1 MNFQI
6 FSASCPLPLMSRIPS
21 GRIMR
26 APCCQT
32 TSAVLI
38 GLLCSHA
45 CSAAPEAS
53 PPAAVAAEAPD
64 AASSIGDT
72 HLRTFNGLFYDFQ
85 AAGDF
90 ILAEVEPNF
99 TVHTR
104 QVSGAPT
111 WPDATVNQ
119 AVAARF
125 GSTKVAICVAPQGAD
140 QPPRVHVDGR
150 LTPVEDGQTLQL
162 PEGVGIGRQG
172 NVYRIAS
179 ESGDSVRAEVHP
191 TWINVYVGL
200 AHWPSA
206 VHGLIANANGN
217 ASQIETRDHF
227 VLTNA
232 FNFDELYHRYA
243 DSWRMSAEKS
253 LLSVC
258 NSETE
263 IERRVPKQTFYAK
276 DLEPAVRE
284 RAQRVCATAGVKAGP
299 LLEAC
304 TLDVAVIGQDAAAK
318 VFVDA
323 VPPAAVG
330 TTLAGG
336 GFQEHLKHWWI
347 LLPFAV
353 ILVAAWFFMRRAL

>member
-1 MNFQI
+1 
-6 FSASCPLPLMSRIPS
+6 
-21 GRIMR
+21 
-26 APCCQT
+26 
-32 TSAVLI
+32 
-38 GLLCSHA
+38 
-45 CSAAPEAS
+45 
-53 PPAAVAAEAPD
+53 VAAEAPA

-72 HLRTFNGLFYDFQ
+72 HLRTLNGLFYDFQ

-111 WPDATVNQ
+111 WPDATVNKG
-119 AVAARF
+119 VAARF
-125 GSTKVAICVAPQGAD
+125 GKTEVAICLAQSGAD
-140 QPPRVHVDGR
+140 QTPKVHVDGR
-150 LTPVEDGQTLQL
+150 LTPVEDGTSLQL
-162 PEGVGIGRQG
+162 PDGVGIGRQG
-172 NVYRIAS
+172 NVYQITS
-179 ESGDSVRAEVHP
+179 ESGDSVRAEVNP

-200 AHWPSA
+200 GRWPSA

-258 NSETE
+258 NAETE
-263 IERRVPKQTFYAK
+263 IERRAPKQAFYAK

-284 RAQRVCATAGVKAGP
+284 RAQGVCATAGVKAGP

-304 TLDVAVIGQDAAAK
+304 TLDVAVIGQEAAAK

-323 VPPAAVG
+323 IPPAAVG
-330 TTLAGG
+330 TLAGG
-336 GFQEHLKHWWI
+336 GILEHLKHWWI
-347 LLPFAV
+347 LLPFTV
-353 ILVAAWFFMRRAL
+353 ILIAAWFFMRGQL

>member
-1 MNFQI
+1 MKALCYQ
-6 FSASCPLPLMSRIPS
+6 AT
-21 GRIMR
+21 
-26 APCCQT
+26 A
-32 TSAVLI
+32 AVLI
-38 GLLCSHA
+38 GLLCFHL
-45 CSAAPEAS
+45 CSAAPNAR
-53 PPAAVAAEAPD
+53 PAAVTAEAPA

-104 QVSGAPT
+104 QVSGAPR
-111 WPDATVNQ
+111 WPDATVNNG
-119 AVAARF
+119 VAARF
-125 GSTKVAICVAPQGAD
+125 ARTEVAICLASRGAD
-140 QPPRVHVDGR
+140 QTPRVHVDGR
-150 LTPVEDGQTLQL
+150 LTPVEDGTTLQL
-162 PEGVGIGRQG
+162 SDGVGIGRQG
-172 NVYRIAS
+172 NVYQITS
-179 ESGDSVRAEVHP
+179 ESGDSVHAEVNP

-200 AHWPSA
+200 GRWPSA
-206 VHGLIANANGN
+206 VHGLLANANGN

-243 DSWRMSAEKS
+243 DSWRLSPEKS

-258 NSETE
+258 NAETE
-263 IERRVPKQTFYAK
+263 IERRAPKQAFYAK

-284 RAQRVCATAGVKAGP
+284 RAHVVCATAGVKPGP

-304 TLDVAVIGQDAAAK
+304 TLDVAVIGQEAAAK
-318 VFVDA
+318 VFSDA
-323 VPPAAVG
+323 IAPVAVG
-330 TTLAGG
+330 TLAGG
-336 GFQEHLKHWWI
+336 GIQEHLKHWWI

>member
-1 MNFQI
+1 MK
-6 FSASCPLPLMSRIPS
+6 AL
-21 GRIMR
+21 
-26 APCCQT
+26 CCQAT
-32 TSAVLI
+32 AAVLI
-38 GLLCSHA
+38 GLVCWPG
-45 CSAAPEAS
+45 SAAPNAP
-53 PPAAVAAEAPD
+53 PPAAVAAEAH
-64 AASSIGDT
+64 ATASSIGDT
-72 HLRTFNGLFYDFQ
+72 HLRTFHGLFYDFQ

-90 ILAEVEPNF
+90 ILAEVEPSF

-104 QVSGAPT
+104 QVSGAPK
-111 WPDATVNQ
+111 WPDATVNNG
-119 AVAARF
+119 VAARF
-125 GSTKVAICVAPQGAD
+125 GSTEVAICLAPPGAD
-140 QPPRVHVDGR
+140 QTPRVHVDGR
-150 LTPVEDGQTLQL
+150 LTLVEDAKTLQL
-162 PEGVGIGRQG
+162 PDGVGIGRQG
-172 NVYRIAS
+172 NVYQITS
-179 ESGDSVRAEVHP
+179 ESGDSVRAEVNP

-200 AHWPSA
+200 GRWPSA

-217 ASQIETRDHF
+217 VGQIETRDHF

-243 DSWRMSAEKS
+243 DSWRMSPEKS

-263 IERRVPKQTFYAK
+263 IERRTPKQTFYAK

-284 RAQRVCATAGVKAGP
+284 KAKAACTTAGVKVGP

-323 VPPAAVG
+323 IPPAALG

-336 GFQEHLKHWWI
+336 GILEHLKHWWI
-347 LLPFAV
+347 LLPFMA
-353 ILVAAWFFMRRAL
+353 ILIAAWFLMRRQL

>member
-1 MNFQI
+1 MK
-6 FSASCPLPLMSRIPS
+6 AL
-21 GRIMR
+21 
-26 APCCQT
+26 CCQ
-32 TSAVLI
+32 AAGALLI
-38 GLLCSHA
+38 GLSYFHV
-45 CSAAPEAS
+45 CSAAPKAPPS
-53 PPAAVAAEAPD
+53 ATVVAAKAPAAG
-64 AASSIGDT
+64 SSIGDT

-104 QVSGAPT
+104 QVSGAPR
-111 WPDATVNQ
+111 WPDATVNNG
-119 AVAARF
+119 VAARF
-125 GSTKVAICVAPQGAD
+125 GRTEVAICLASRGAD
-140 QPPRVHVDGR
+140 QTPRVHVDGR
-150 LTPVEDGQTLQL
+150 LTPVEDGKTLQL
-162 PEGVGIGRQG
+162 PDGVGIGRQG
-172 NVYRIAS
+172 NVYQITS
-179 ESGDSVRAEVHP
+179 ESGDSVRAEVNP

-200 AHWPSA
+200 GRWPSA

-258 NSETE
+258 NAETE
-263 IERRVPKQTFYAK
+263 IEQRAPKQAFYAK
-276 DLEPAVRE
+276 DLEPAVRD
-284 RAQRVCATAGVKAGP
+284 RAQGVCATAAVKAGP

-304 TLDVAVIGQDAAAK
+304 TLDVAVIGEDAAAK

-323 VPPAAVG
+323 IPPATVG
-330 TTLAGG
+330 TLAGG
-336 GFQEHLKHWWI
+336 GILQHLKHWWMF
-347 LLPFAV
+347 LPFAV
-353 ILVAAWFFMRRAL
+353 ILIAAWFFMRRGL